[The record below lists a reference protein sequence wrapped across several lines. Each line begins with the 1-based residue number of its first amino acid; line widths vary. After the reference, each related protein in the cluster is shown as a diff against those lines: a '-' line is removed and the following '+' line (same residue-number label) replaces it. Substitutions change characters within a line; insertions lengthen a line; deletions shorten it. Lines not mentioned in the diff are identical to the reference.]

1 MKSIL
6 IVSTENWAGK
16 SMLAMGIGLTLKER
30 GIPFSYMKPISS
42 NVSYVTG
49 KPIDQD
55 IEAIHSVL
63 GLKDDMD
70 DTAPVALE
78 GPFLLE
84 AIQSG
89 DRGFRK
95 RIVDSF
101 NRVTRECEVALIE
114 GRRFLGLGVGAGLS
128 DFDLAEL
135 LDADILMFTRY
146 DGEEAV
152 DRILCAL
159 RFLDPG
165 QRLLGVVLNEVSMGS
180 ELDLVS
186 DVFVPFLAERGAE
199 VLGIVPYDHRLHY
212 ASVTEIVER
221 LGGRLVTEAPLH
233 RPVGHFLIGAMSP
246 ELALRGFRRTPDFAV
261 ITGGDRVDIQ
271 LAALEAPGLRCLI
284 LTGNIHPTKT
294 VVDKA
299 EEKKIPV
306 MVVGQ
311 DTIPAAELCEQLVG
325 HSCLC
330 RGSRLEIAL
339 ELIRTNIDIE
349 RIIEKAVDR

>member
-1 MKSIL
+1 
-6 IVSTENWAGK
+6 VSTENWTGK

-63 GLKDDMD
+63 ELKDDIG

-84 AIQSG
+84 AIESG

-95 RIVDSF
+95 RIMDSF
-101 NRVTRECEVALIE
+101 NRVTQGCEIALIE

-128 DFDLAEL
+128 DFDLAEM

-159 RFLDPG
+159 RFFDPG
-165 QRLLGVVLNEVSMGS
+165 RRLLGVALNEVSMGS
-180 ELDLVS
+180 EFDLVN
-186 DVFVPFLAERGAE
+186 DVFVPFLSDRGAE

-212 ASVTEIVER
+212 TSVTEIVER
-221 LGGRLVTEAPLH
+221 LGGRLVSDAPLH

-271 LAALEAPGLRCLI
+271 LAALEAPGLRCLV
-284 LTGNIHPTKT
+284 LAGNIRPTKT
-294 VVDKA
+294 VVEKA
-299 EEKKIPV
+299 EKKRVPV
-306 MVVGQ
+306 VVVGQ
-311 DTIPAAELCEQLVG
+311 DTMPVAELCEQLVG
-325 HSCLC
+325 HSRIC
-330 RGSRLEIAL
+330 RGNRLEIAL

-349 RIIEKAVDR
+349 RVIEKAADR